1 MNMNSKKHLYSV
13 SEVIELTGFS
23 RSTVQRLI
31 RSGKIQA
38 SPVNAPQNE
47 KIKPLRVPAKE
58 LSEFFFGDTRLID

>member
-38 SPVNAPQNE
+38 IPVNAPQNE

>member
-1 MNMNSKKHLYSV
+1 MTKHLYSTNDI
-13 SEVIELTGFS
+13 IELTGFS

-38 SPVNAPQNE
+38 IPVSAEQKD